1 MTHSG
6 PRLPGGVVP
15 RHYAIELEPDLEAA
29 TFAGSVAI
37 DIEVTEPSGAIVLN
51 AAELSI
57 VSAQLDSTGDEAVEL
72 DFALDEESERLTLSR
87 RDGGG
92 EFAAGPARLDIAF
105 TGVLNDQLH
114 GFYRSTYTDATGATH
129 TIATTQF
136 ESTDARRAFPCF
148 DEPALKATFATT
160 LVVNEGLL
168 AVSNAAETGREPLD
182 DGRVRVRFAPTMVM
196 STYLVAFVV
205 GPLEATEAIDCGGVP
220 VRVVHRPGRGD
231 QTGFALDVAAHALQ
245 WYSDYYG
252 LPYPSDKLDLVA
264 IPDFAFGAMENLGCV
279 TFREVLLLVDE
290 AAASQP
296 ELQRVA
302 EVINH
307 ELAHMWFGDLV
318 TMAWWEGIWLNE
330 AFATFMETAC
340 TDAYRP
346 DWLVWSTFC
355 RSRASAFSTDALGNT
370 RAVEYPVHSPAEAED
385 MFDVITYEKGAAL
398 VRMLEQYLGAEAFR
412 AGVRLYLR
420 RHAHANTVTADLWDA
435 LAEATGQPV
444 RQIMEGWILQGG
456 HPAVSATATE
466 HGVEVAQRHFTLDPA
481 RADGRSWVV
490 PLRLRVQDPLGD
502 RQELRLL
509 LDQPRRTLTIG
520 EVTPV
525 TPNSGASGFYR
536 DEVGAGAL
544 AAVAAAGPG
553 DRNASERHGLIDDA
567 WAATVAGNLDAPT
580 FLDLVLRGFAGER
593 DLTVWQA
600 IAGTLA
606 HLRRL
611 LDADAARRFCELA
624 VGVSD
629 AAATEVGLDPPPSG
643 GEDERTGELRAT
655 LVRLRGATADHAA
668 TIEACRQRLDHPD
681 PTLAAAALSV
691 VAAHGDAADF
701 ARIRLRFEKAADPQ
715 TEQRHLAA
723 LADFGDAGL
732 VLTILEGTLDSSV
745 RTQDGP
751 YLIRR
756 ALTNPRCGT
765 GAWNFLA
772 EHWDRLLDIFP
783 TNYSLARML
792 EGVTALD
799 RSELAAEVHDFMAAH
814 PLPQGAKQVAQH
826 LERLDI
832 NVALR
837 ARESDRLAAA
847 VLSR

>member
-1 MTHSG
+1 MD
-6 PRLPGGVVP
+6 PRLPGGAVP
-15 RHYAIELEPDLEAA
+15 RHYAIELEPDLDNAS
-29 TFAGSVAI
+29 FGGRVAI
-37 DIEVTEPSGAIVLN
+37 DIEITEPSATIVLN

-57 VSAQLDSTGDEAVEL
+57 AAAQLHTPGRDHVEL
-72 DFALDEESERLTLSR
+72 DHACDEESERLTLSAPDR
-87 RDGGG
+87 AGGF
-92 EFAAGPARLDIAF
+92 EVGPARLDITF

-114 GFYRSTYTDATGATH
+114 GFYRSTYTDDSGTTH

-148 DEPALKATFATT
+148 DEPALKASFTTT
-160 LVVNEGLL
+160 LVVADGLL
-168 AVSNAAETGREPLD
+168 AVSNTAETGREPLT
-182 DGRVRVRFAPTMVM
+182 DGRVRVSFAPTMVM

-205 GPLEATEAIDCGGVP
+205 GRLEVTDPIDCGGVP

-231 QTGFALDVAAHALQ
+231 QTGFALDVAAHALE
-245 WYSDYYG
+245 WFSDYYG

-290 AAASQP
+290 TAASQP
-296 ELQRVA
+296 ELQTA
-302 EVINH
+302 AKVINH

-340 TDAYRP
+340 SDAYRP
-346 DWLVWSTFC
+346 EWRVWSTFC
-355 RSRASAFSTDALGNT
+355 RSRASALSTDALGAT

-398 VRMLEQYLGAEAFR
+398 VRMLEQYLGPETFR

-420 RHAHANTVTADLWDA
+420 RHAYGNTVTEDLWNA
-435 LAEATGQPV
+435 LAEASGQPV
-444 RQIMEGWILQGG
+444 GQIMGGWIYQGG
-456 HPAVSATATE
+456 YPAVRATTTE
-466 HGVEVAQRHFTLDPA
+466 HGLVLSQRHFTLDPD
-481 RADGRSWVV
+481 RADARSWTI
-490 PLRLRVQDPLGD
+490 PLRLRVQQPDGS
-502 RQELRLL
+502 RHELRLL
-509 LDQPRRTLTIG
+509 LDRPRRALTMPAGQAVTLNG
-520 EVTPV
+520 
-525 TPNSGASGFYR
+525 GASGFYR
-536 DEVGAGAL
+536 DDSDAETLAAL
-544 AAVAAAGPG
+544 AKEGPG
-553 DRNASERHGLIDDA
+553 DRTPEERHGLIDDA
-567 WAATVAGNLDAPT
+567 WAATLSGRLDAPA
-580 FLDLVLRGFAGER
+580 FVDLVLGGFTSER

-600 IAGTLA
+600 ITGSLA

-611 LDADAARRFCELA
+611 LEEDAALRFCELVA
-624 VGVSD
+624 AASD
-629 AAATEVGLDPPPSG
+629 AAAADIGLDPPSTG
-643 GEDERTGELRAT
+643 GDDGRTRELRAT
-655 LVRLRGATADHAA
+655 LMRLRGAIADHPD
-668 TIEACRQRLDHPD
+668 TIAACRSRLDHPD
-681 PTLAAAALSV
+681 PTLGAAALDV
-691 VAAHGDAADF
+691 VAAHGDAEDF
-701 ARIRLRFEKAADPQ
+701 ARIRRRFETASDPQ

-723 LADFGDAGL
+723 LADFRDPEL
-732 VLTILEGTLDSSV
+732 VRTILEGTLDGSV

-756 ALTNPRCGT
+756 ALANRRCGPD
-765 GAWNFLA
+765 AWNFLSG
-772 EHWDRLLDIFP
+772 HWDRLLSIFP

-799 RSELAAEVHDFMAAH
+799 RAGLAAGVKDFIAEN

>member
-1 MTHSG
+1 MS
-6 PRLPGGVVP
+6 PRLPAGVVP
-15 RHYAIELEPDLEAA
+15 RHYAIELSPDLQAA

-37 DIEVTEPSGAIVLN
+37 DIDVAEPSATIVLN
-51 AAELSI
+51 ATELSI
-57 VSAQLDSTGDEAVEL
+57 LTARLSTAGNDTAEL
-72 DFALDEESERLTLSR
+72 DFALDAESERLTLSGR
-87 RDGGG
+87 EGRG
-92 EFAAGPARLDIAF
+92 EFAPGPARLEISF
-105 TGVLNDQLH
+105 HGVLNDQLH
-114 GFYRSTYTDATGATH
+114 GFYRSTYTDDSGATR

-160 LVVNEGLL
+160 LVVDEGLL
-168 AVSNAAETGREPLD
+168 AVSNTAEAGRESLG
-182 DGRVRVRFAPTMVM
+182 DGRVRVSFATTMPM

-205 GPLEATEAIDCGGVP
+205 GPLEVTEAIDCGGVP

-279 TFREVLLLVDE
+279 TFREVLLLVDPG
-290 AAASQP
+290 AASQP

-302 EVINH
+302 AVINH

-340 TDAYRP
+340 SDAYRP
-346 DWLVWSTFC
+346 DWQVWSTFC
-355 RSRASAFSTDALGNT
+355 RSRASALSTDALGST
-370 RAVEYPVHSPAEAED
+370 RSVEYPVHSPAEAED

-398 VRMLEQYLGAEAFR
+398 VRMLEQYLGPETFR

-420 RHAHANTVTADLWDA
+420 RHAYANTVTEDLWNSLADA
-435 LAEATGQPV
+435 SGQPV
-444 RQIMEGWILQGG
+444 REIMEGWIHQGG
-456 HPAVSATATE
+456 YPAVAATVTE
-466 HGVEVAQRHFTLDPA
+466 HGLSVSQRHFTLDP
-481 RADGRSWVV
+481 RQADERRWAV
-490 PLRLRVQDPLGD
+490 PLRVRLQRLDDD
-502 RQELRLL
+502 RRELRLL
-509 LDQPRRTLTIG
+509 LDQPRRTLTLAG
-520 EVTPV
+520 EEPV
-525 TPNSGASGFYR
+525 TVNSGASGFYR
-536 DEVGAGAL
+536 DDPSAGVL
-544 AAVAAAGPG
+544 AAVASAGPG
-553 DRNASERHGLIDDA
+553 DRTAEERHGLVDDA
-567 WAATVAGNLDAPT
+567 WAATLAGRLDAPA
-580 FLDLVLRGFAGER
+580 FLDFVLGGFASER

-600 IAGTLA
+600 VSSALA

-611 LDADAARRFCELA
+611 LDADAARRFCELVA
-624 VGVSD
+624 AASD
-629 AAATEVGLDPPPSG
+629 AAMAEVGLDPPPTG

-655 LVRLRGATADHAA
+655 LIRLRGAIADHAA
-668 TIEACRQRLDHPD
+668 TIDACRQRLDHPD

-691 VAAHGDAADF
+691 VASHGDAEDF
-701 ARIRLRFEKAADPQ
+701 ARVRQRFETASDPQ

-723 LADFGDAGL
+723 LADFGDPDL
-732 VLTILEGTLDSSV
+732 VRTILEGTLDGSV

-756 ALTNPRCGT
+756 ALANRVCGPD
-765 GAWNFLA
+765 AWDFLA
-772 EHWDRLLDIFP
+772 EHWDGLLGTFP
-783 TNYSLARML
+783 SNYSVARML

-799 RSELAAEVHDFMAAH
+799 RAELAAGVHAFMADH

-837 ARESDRLAAA
+837 SRESDRLAAA
-847 VLSR
+847 VLDR

>member
-1 MTHSG
+1 MS

-15 RHYAIELEPDLEAA
+15 RRYAVELEPDLEAA

-37 DIEVTEPSGAIVLN
+37 DVEVTEPSDTIVLN

-57 VSAQLDSTGDEAVEL
+57 ASAQLDASPNGRVEL
-72 DFALDEESERLTLSR
+72 GCALDEESERLVLSV
-87 RDGGG
+87 RDRGGF
-92 EFAAGPARLDIAF
+92 EPGPARLNISF
-105 TGVLNDQLH
+105 TGVLNDQLR
-114 GFYRSTYTDATGATH
+114 GFYRSTYTDDEGATH

-148 DEPALKATFATT
+148 DEPALKATFAVT
-160 LVVNEGLL
+160 LVVDEGLL
-168 AVSNAAETGREPLD
+168 AVSNAAETGREQLAG
-182 DGRVRVRFAPTMVM
+182 GRVRVSFAPTMVM

-220 VRVVHRPGRGD
+220 VRIIHRPGRGD
-231 QTGFALDVAAHALQ
+231 QTGFALDVAAHALE
-245 WYSDYYG
+245 WFSDYYG

-264 IPDFAFGAMENLGCV
+264 VPDFAFGAMENLGCV

-290 AAASQP
+290 AATSQP

-302 EVINH
+302 DVINH

-346 DWLVWSTFC
+346 DWQVWSTFC
-355 RSRASAFSTDALGNT
+355 RSRASALSTDALANT

-398 VRMLEQYLGAEAFR
+398 VRMLEQYLGAESFR

-420 RHAHANTVTADLWDA
+420 RHAYGNTVTEDLWNA
-435 LAEATGQPV
+435 LAEASGQPV
-444 RQIMEGWILQGG
+444 GQIMGGWIYQGG
-456 HPAVSATATE
+456 YPSVSVTATD
-466 HGVEVAQRHFTLDPA
+466 HGLEVSQRHFTLDPD
-481 RADGRSWVV
+481 RATERSWAV
-490 PLRLRVQDPLGD
+490 PLRLRVQEPDGG
-502 RQELRLL
+502 RHELRML
-509 LDQPRRTLTIG
+509 LDQPSLTLTMTTG
-520 EVTPV
+520 EPV
-525 TPNSGASGFYR
+525 TLNSGASGFYR
-536 DEVGAGAL
+536 DDPGAEAL
-544 AAVAAAGPG
+544 AAVSVAGPG
-553 DRNASERHGLIDDA
+553 DRSSTERHGLVDDA
-567 WAATVAGNLDAPT
+567 WAATLAGRLDAPA
-580 FLDLVLRGFAGER
+580 FVDLVLGGFTSER

-600 IAGTLA
+600 IEGSLS
-606 HLRRL
+606 HVRRL
-611 LDADAARRFCELA
+611 VDGAAAHRFCELVIA
-624 VGVSD
+624 ASD
-629 AAATEVGLDPPPSG
+629 AAAADIELDPPAAG
-643 GEDERTGELRAT
+643 GEDERTSELRAT
-655 LVRLRGATADHAA
+655 LVRLRGATADHGA
-668 TIEACRQRLDHPD
+668 TIEACRARLDHPD

-701 ARIRLRFEKAADPQ
+701 ARVRLRFERASDPQ

-732 VLTILEGTLDSSV
+732 VLSILEGAFDGSV
-745 RTQDGP
+745 RSQDGP

-756 ALTNPRCGT
+756 ALANRHAGPD
-765 GAWNFLA
+765 AWDFLA
-772 EHWDRLLDIFP
+772 SRWDDIVATFP
-783 TNYSLARML
+783 TNSLSRML
-792 EGVTALD
+792 AGVTALD
-799 RSELAAEVHDFMAAH
+799 RTDLAVRVHDFLAGH
-814 PLPQGAKQVAQH
+814 PVPQGAKQVAQH

-837 ARESDRLAAA
+837 IRESDRLAAA
-847 VLSR
+847 VLDY

>member
-1 MTHSG
+1 MS
-6 PRLPGGVVP
+6 PRLPAGVVP
-15 RHYAIELEPDLEAA
+15 RHYAIELSPDLDAA
-29 TFAGSVAI
+29 TFAGTVAI
-37 DIEVTEPSGAIVLN
+37 DLDIEERSAAIVLN

-57 VSAQLDSTGDEAVEL
+57 VSARLDTAADDALEL
-72 DFALDEESERLTLSR
+72 DFALDAESERLTLSR

-92 EFAAGPARLDIAF
+92 EFAAGSARLDISF
-105 TGVLNDQLH
+105 DGVLNDQLH
-114 GFYRSTYTDATGATH
+114 GFYRSTYTDDGGASH

-160 LVVNEGLL
+160 LIVDDGLL
-168 AVSNAAETGREPLD
+168 AVSNTAETGRERLD
-182 DGRVRVRFAPTMVM
+182 DGRVRVSFATTMPM

-205 GPLEATEAIDCGGVP
+205 GPLEATEPVDCGGVP
-220 VRVVHRPGRGD
+220 LRVIHRPGRGD
-231 QTGFALDVAAHALQ
+231 QTAFALDVAAHALE
-245 WYSDYYG
+245 WFSDYYG
-252 LPYPSDKLDLVA
+252 LSYPSDKVDLVA

-279 TFREVLLLVDE
+279 TFREVLLLVDP

-296 ELQRVA
+296 DLQQVA
-302 EVINH
+302 AVINH

-346 DWLVWSTFC
+346 DWQVWSTFC
-355 RSRASAFSTDALGNT
+355 RSRASALSTDALGST
-370 RAVEYPVHSPAEAED
+370 RSVEYPVHSPAEAED

-398 VRMLEQYLGAEAFR
+398 VRMLEQYLGAETFR

-420 RHAHANTVTADLWDA
+420 RHAYANTVTEDLWNSLADA
-435 LAEATGQPV
+435 SGEPV
-444 RQIMEGWILQGG
+444 GQIMDGWIHQGG
-456 HPAVSATATE
+456 YPAVAATAGD
-466 HGVEVAQRHFTLDPA
+466 HGLRVAQRHFTLDPE
-481 RADGRSWVV
+481 RADERSWAV
-490 PLRLRVQDPLGD
+490 PLRLRIRPPAGD
-502 RQELRLL
+502 RDELRFLL
-509 LDQPRRTLTIG
+509 EGSPRILTG
-520 EVTPV
+520 AAGDPV
-525 TPNSGASGFYR
+525 TANSGASGFYR
-536 DEVGAGAL
+536 DDPGPEAL
-544 AAVAAAGPG
+544 AAVASEGPG
-553 DRNASERHGLIDDA
+553 DRNAEERHGLVDDA
-567 WAATVAGNLDAPT
+567 WAATLAGSLDAPAY
-580 FLDLVLRGFAGER
+580 LELVLRGFVGER

-611 LDADAARRFCELA
+611 LDAGAAQRFCELVVA
-624 VGVSD
+624 ASD
-629 AAATEVGLDPPPSG
+629 TAAADLGLDPPVG

-655 LVRLRGATADHAA
+655 LLRLRGAVADHAA
-668 TIEACRQRLDHPD
+668 TIEACRQRLDNPD

-691 VAAHGDAADF
+691 VAAHGDAEDF
-701 ARIRLRFEKAADPQ
+701 AWVRERFETASDPQ

-723 LADFGDAGL
+723 LADFGDPEL
-732 VLTILEGTLDSSV
+732 VRTILEGTLDGSV

-751 YLIRR
+751 YLVRR
-756 ALTNPRCGT
+756 ALVNRACGPE
-765 GAWNFLA
+765 AWDFLA
-772 EHWDRLLDIFP
+772 EHWDRLLGIFP

-799 RSELAAEVHDFMAAH
+799 RAELAARVHAFMAEH

-837 ARESDRLAAA
+837 ARESQRLAAA
-847 VLSR
+847 VLSS